1 MNQSSIRKFVSMREN
16 SLVLPVVK
24 TAIFFPILTMS
35 WMIISMWIALYL
47 RGINMP
53 WDRIDEFIH
62 MAMKLSAVVTIG
74 ALINMFGWSGRI
86 IRVT

>member
-1 MNQSSIRKFVSMREN
+1 
-16 SLVLPVVK
+16 
-24 TAIFFPILTMS
+24 
-35 WMIISMWIALYL
+35 MWIALYL

-74 ALINMFGWSGRI
+74 ALINMVWMEWQNYKSD
-86 IRVT
+86 VTE